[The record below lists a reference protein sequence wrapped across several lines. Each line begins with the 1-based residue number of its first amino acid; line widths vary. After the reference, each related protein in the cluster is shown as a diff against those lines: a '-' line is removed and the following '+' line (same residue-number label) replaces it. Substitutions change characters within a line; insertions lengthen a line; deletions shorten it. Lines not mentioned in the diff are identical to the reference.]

1 MNTDY
6 IDNLIA
12 GGLRITSNLVVLLI
26 GIAVVW
32 FIWNVIKYT
41 MSAEDA
47 DKTKAKDQ
55 MIRGIIA
62 ITVSVSIWGLV
73 AIIQGVFI
81 KENKNAPTG
90 TDLRGMVPGAGD
102 SGINYPSG
110 PNRPIDIFNS
120 P

>member
-73 AIIQGVFI
+73 AILQTMFI
-81 KENKNAPTG
+81 TNNTG
-90 TDLRGMVPGAGD
+90 TPSNTNLRGMIPGAGD

-110 PNRPIDIFNS
+110 PSRSIDILNS